1 MHARMRWWLFSVLA
15 LVAVSLIGVLEP
27 VKLRDRKNPDTGEPV
42 TPLKQIGPFRFYRP
56 HLAITLGLDLRGGT
70 HLVLEAQREGFFE
83 FSTAELTEQLPE
95 EEQNALYAEIV
106 GLLPPEEIGT
116 KKREV
121 RLRGQRIVVRTR
133 AQDEDDVR
141 RQGEAIEARLK
152 ERFSDLEVKDE
163 QFVAITHDNLL
174 SIEQII
180 QNRVDA
186 YGVSEPLI
194 QRKSPNRL
202 IVELPGV
209 KDPEKAKDLIRKT
222 AVLELRHIPKKYA
235 WGKRG
240 PAVSAVRGRDVFTF
254 TDPSGNETPTE
265 QVIDESPVIVT
276 GRDLRPN
283 SSRVVT
289 QPGFP
294 TAVRFELD
302 QGPGREEFEKFTRGH
317 VRHYLAIILDGQM
330 ISCPIIK
337 SAIPGEG
344 VIEGGF
350 DQTEGLERARDL
362 SILLNAGALP
372 LELEYVENRTV
383 SAQLGKDALAKSLW
397 AGLIGLAAV
406 LLFMVAYYRLP
417 GLLADAA
424 LIVFCI
430 LLLGAIRLVNQV
442 LTLPGILAVIL
453 SIGMAVD
460 ANIIIFERLKEEI
473 RTGKTMRS
481 AVEAAFKRAWAAIV
495 DSNIC
500 SIGTGIV
507 IYWFGTGPIKGFAV
521 ALIIGV
527 AVSLFTAVTVT
538 RLLVNLVLETGLSRN
553 TALFGVAPSEVD
565 RA

>member
-1 MHARMRWWLFSVLA
+1 MHARMRWWLLSVVA
-15 LVAVSLIGVLEP
+15 LVVISLIGVLEP
-27 VKLRDRKNPDTGEPV
+27 VKLQERTNPDTGEVLP
-42 TPLKQIGPFRFYRP
+42 PLKQIGPFRFYRP
-56 HLAITLGLDLRGGT
+56 HLGITLGLDLRGGT

-83 FSTAELTEQLPE
+83 FSTAELTDQLPE

-121 RLRGQRIVVRTR
+121 RLQGQRIVVRTR
-133 AQDEDDVR
+133 AQDEDDVK
-141 RQGEAIEARLK
+141 RQGEVIKARLI
-152 ERFSDLEVKDE
+152 ERFPDLEAKDE
-163 QFVAITHDNLL
+163 QLISITRDNLM
-174 SIEQII
+174 SIERILT
-180 QNRVDA
+180 NRVDA
-186 YGVSEPLI
+186 YGVAEPVI
-194 QRKSPNRL
+194 QRKPPNRL

-222 AVLELRHIPKKYA
+222 AVLEVRHIPKKYA

-240 PAVSAVRGRDVFTF
+240 PAVSAVRGREVFTF
-254 TDPSGNETPTE
+254 TDPSGNEVATE

-283 SSRVVT
+283 SSRVISV
-289 QPGFP
+289 PGRE
-294 TAVRFELD
+294 TAVTFELD
-302 QGPGREEFEKFTRGH
+302 QGPAREEFEKFTRGH
-317 VRHYLAIILDGQM
+317 VSHFLAIILDEQM
-330 ISCPIIK
+330 ISCPIILT
-337 SAIPGEG
+337 AIPGDGE
-344 VIEGGF
+344 ISGGF
-350 DQTEGLERARDL
+350 DRAGGLERARDL

-372 LELEYVENRTV
+372 LDLEYVENRTV
-383 SAQLGKDALAKSLW
+383 SAQLGQDALTKSLW
-397 AGLIGLAAV
+397 AGLLGLAVV

-424 LIVFCI
+424 LVIYCI
-430 LLLGAIRLVNQV
+430 LLLGAIRLVGQV

-481 AVEAAFKRAWAAIV
+481 AVEAAFKRAWAAIL

-538 RLLVNLVLETGLSRN
+538 RLFVNLILETGLSRN
-553 TALFGVAPSEVD
+553 TALFGVAPSEVE
-565 RA
+565 RV

>member
-1 MHARMRWWLFSVLA
+1 MRWWLFSVLA

-27 VKLRDRKNPDTGEPV
+27 VKLRDRMNPDTGEPV
-42 TPLKQIGPFRFYRP
+42 TPLTQIGPFRFYRP
-56 HLAITLGLDLRGGT
+56 HLGITLGLDLRGGT

-83 FSTAELTEQLPE
+83 FSTAELTDQLPE
-95 EEQNALYAEIV
+95 EGRNELYAEIV
-106 GLLPPEEIGT
+106 GLLPPQEIGT

-121 RLRGQRIVVRTR
+121 RLQGQHIVVRTR
-133 AQDEDDVR
+133 AEDEDDVE

-152 ERFSDLEVKDE
+152 ERFSDLEVRDE
-163 QFVAITHDNLL
+163 QLVAITRENLL

-194 QRKSPNRL
+194 QRKNPNRL
-202 IVELPGV
+202 IVELPGI

-222 AVLELRHIPKKYA
+222 AVLEFRHIPKKYA
-235 WGKRG
+235 WGDHR
-240 PAVSAVRGRDVFTF
+240 PTMSTVRGREVLTF

-283 SSRVVT
+283 SSRVVS

-383 SAQLGKDALAKSLW
+383 SAQLGQDALVKSLW

-538 RLLVNLVLETGLSRN
+538 RLFVNLIIDTGLSRN
-553 TALFGVAPSEVD
+553 TALFGVAPGDVE

>member
-27 VKLRDRKNPDTGEPV
+27 VKLRDRTNPDTGEPA
-42 TPLKQIGPFRFYRP
+42 TPLRQIGPFRFYRP
-56 HLAITLGLDLRGGT
+56 HLGITLGLDLRGGT

-83 FSTAELTEQLPE
+83 FSTAELTDQLPE
-95 EEQNALYAEIV
+95 EERNELYAEIV
-106 GLLPPEEIGT
+106 GLLPPQEIGT

-121 RLRGQRIVVRTR
+121 RLQGQHIVVRTR
-133 AQDEDDVR
+133 AEDEDDVE

-152 ERFSDLEVKDE
+152 ERFSDLEVRDE
-163 QFVAITHDNLL
+163 QLVAITRENLL

-194 QRKSPNRL
+194 QRKHPNRL
-202 IVELPGV
+202 IVELPGI

-222 AVLELRHIPKKYA
+222 AVLEFRHVPKKYA
-235 WGKRG
+235 WGDRK
-240 PAVSAVRGRDVFTF
+240 PTISTVRGREVFTF

-283 SSRVVT
+283 SSRVIT

-294 TAVRFELD
+294 TAVRFELE
-302 QGPGREEFEKFTRGH
+302 QGPGRQEFEKFTRGH

-383 SAQLGKDALAKSLW
+383 SAQLGQDALVKSLW

-481 AVEAAFKRAWAAIV
+481 AVEAAFKRAWAAIL
-495 DSNIC
+495 DSNVC

-553 TALFGVAPSEVD
+553 TALFGVAPSEVE
-565 RA
+565 RV